1 MQTRA
6 FPFAFRD
13 INRGYYERE
22 TLNLI
27 LWRNLIMKHIY
38 KEIANGLEFGMLIA
52 MSIYWF
58 VMAISLFIDI
68 EIAKGLMLEGVLLSL
83 AVPLN
88 VLLVSSLEMKANEE
102 E

>member
-1 MQTRA
+1 
-6 FPFAFRD
+6 
-13 INRGYYERE
+13 
-22 TLNLI
+22 
-27 LWRNLIMKHIY
+27 MKHIY